1 MGAMKAFGS
10 ALNGCRQHYKLPRG
24 RAVNI
29 SPDHQSAAI
38 NDFNDSNNWGPR
50 FIAFCT
56 RHVQHVTHGIY
67 ALIFNLPWVCA
78 DYHQR
83 PHKNISHKYAHG
95 FICFVLL
102 GLYWCNGAF
111 INGIFTHVIQGY
123 ITATGAIIRLPQGQ
137 SYDCP
142 SGSDVTLKDMGE
154 IENYLCSTK
163 Y

>member
-38 NDFNDSNNWGPR
+38 NNFNDSINWGPR

-83 PHKNISHKYAHG
+83 PHKNISHKYMHTVSFALFCWG
-95 FICFVLL
+95 YI
-102 GLYWCNGAF
+102 GAF
-111 INGIFTHVIQGY
+111 IYGIFTHILQGD
-123 ITATGAIIRLPQGQ
+123 ITATGAIIWLPQWQWCHPEGYGWNWELPMLYKI
-137 SYDCP
+137 SRVHTPC
-142 SGSDVTLKDMGE
+142 T
-154 IENYLCSTK
+154 
-163 Y
+163 